1 MTMRWKLIAVFILG
15 HALLGCRTADW
26 REALE
31 VTPTELGEVKTAS
44 QFGDEVYFGSQPEAA
59 DFPLLAAKGIRTVLN
74 LRTEVEMAE
83 VGFDEAAAAHE
94 AGMHYLNIPI
104 GREQPDEGTLELI
117 HSIIDDETRRPLLI
131 HCASSNRVGYVW
143 ATYRGKRGDLSA
155 DEALEE
161 GGKAGMR
168 SPILQQWVRSE
179 LEDELPVS
187 P

>member
-1 MTMRWKLIAVFILG
+1 MNQLTKGI
-15 HALLGCRTADW
+15 ALLVLGSVAMGCRTADW
-26 REALE
+26 QKDLH
-31 VTPTELGEVKTAS
+31 VTPAKLGETKTAS
-44 QFGDEVYFGSQPEAA
+44 QFGDQVYFGSQPEAS
-59 DFPLLAAKGIRTVLN
+59 DFPLMAAKGIRTVLN
-74 LRTEVEMAE
+74 LRTEAEMAE
-83 VGFDEAAAAHE
+83 VGFDEADAAHE
-94 AGMHYLNIPI
+94 AGLHYLNIPI

-143 ATYRGKRGDLSA
+143 ATYRGKRNGLSA

-179 LEDELPVS
+179 MESAAPES